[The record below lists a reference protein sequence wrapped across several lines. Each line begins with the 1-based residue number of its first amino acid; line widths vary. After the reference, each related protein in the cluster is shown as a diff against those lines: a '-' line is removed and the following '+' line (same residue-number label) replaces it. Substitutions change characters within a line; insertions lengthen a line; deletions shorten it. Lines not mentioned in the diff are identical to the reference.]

1 VDHTAAGIALFA
13 YVAFLFSTVCHEAAH
28 ALAAKLGGDLTA
40 YHAGQVTLS
49 PIPHIRREPFGLGL
63 LPLITLF
70 TSIQGGGLGVIG
82 FASAPFDP
90 YWAIRHPRRAAWMAI
105 AGPGAN
111 IALAAIALLALK
123 TGIALGFFT
132 TPESLMV
139 WRLAEATSSATE
151 GVAVFLSILYF
162 ENLLLAAW
170 NLLPIP
176 PMDGFS
182 LFLFV
187 LPASKV
193 ASFFAIRN
201 QIGMMFPLLLFLLS
215 GVFWRCFRP
224 FLWFTVDLFFTGQT
238 AAG

>member
-1 VDHTAAGIALFA
+1 MDNQVIGIALFA

-40 YHAGQVTLS
+40 YHAGQVSLS
-49 PIPHIRREPFGLGL
+49 PVPHIRREPFGLGL

-90 YWAIRHPRRAAWMAI
+90 YWAMRHPTRAAWMAI

-111 IALAAIALLALK
+111 VALAVIAAAGLKFGVAI
-123 TGIALGFFT
+123 GVF
-132 TPESLMV
+132 
-139 WRLAEATSSATE
+139 RLAEDVRLWRMVDASSAVTE
-151 GVAVFLSILYF
+151 ALVVFLSILLF

-182 LFLFV
+182 ALLFF
-187 LPASKV
+187 LPASMV
-193 ASFFAIRN
+193 PRFFLLR
-201 QIGMMFPLLLFLLS
+201 QQVGMLFPILLFVISGPFWRYFRPLLWFVVGRLF
-215 GVFWRCFRP
+215 
-224 FLWFTVDLFFTGQT
+224 
-238 AAG
+238 A